1 MQNTR
6 YYQKCITFGRA
17 AEGLRADFQKQLLQ
31 LQREIGFSYVRFHG
45 IFHDDMAVY
54 RENEAGEPVFWFG
67 YVDSL
72 MDFLLSAGLKPI
84 LELGFMPKALARVP
98 DTVFWWHANG
108 SPPKS
113 EQKWCRLV
121 EATLR
126 HFCERYGKEEVCN
139 WYFEVWNEPNL
150 DAFWRGTQAEYFR
163 LYQVTARTVKGV
175 DPRFRVG
182 GPSVSGADFR
192 DDLRYLDAFIAFCA
206 KEKLPVDFFSGHPY
220 PTYWPLDTGGNEK
233 MGYLPKSTCQKFI
246 RNMREKI
253 NQSPFSGAE
262 LHLTEWNSSP
272 SPRDLV
278 HDMPFEAPFIL
289 YNITQNF
296 GVTDSLAYWAFTDI
310 FEENGPGE
318 YPFHGGFGLITMDGV
333 KKPSYWAYR
342 FLSLLGDEILEI
354 AEDHILTKQK
364 ESYQLLMWNYCDYT
378 EAFAKGDRSCLS
390 LLDRDGAFDAKP
402 ACVRANV
409 PLKGKYRQTVYTLD
423 KSTSAFHN
431 WVRMGAPQY
440 PKREQVESLK
450 RTSRPKCQKGETTDF
465 AGAVTLAPHEVR
477 LYFFEK
483 EG

>member
-1 MQNTR
+1 MTGGALCKTLGIIK
-6 YYQKCITFGRA
+6 KCITFGRA

-54 RENEAGEPVFWFG
+54 REDEAGEPAFWFG

-126 HFCERYGKEEVCN
+126 HFCERYGNEEVRN

-150 DAFWRGTQAEYFR
+150 DAF
-163 LYQVTARTVKGV
+163 
-175 DPRFRVG
+175 
-182 GPSVSGADFR
+182 
-192 DDLRYLDAFIAFCA
+192 IAFCS

-253 NQSPFSGAE
+253 DRSPFSGAE

-318 YPFHGGFGLITMDGV
+318 TPFHGGFGLVTADGV

-364 ESYQLLMWNYCDYT
+364 ENYQLLMWNYCNYT
-378 EAFAKGDRSCLS
+378 EAFAKGDRSSLS
-390 LLDRDGAFDAKP
+390 LLDRDGAFDENP
-402 ACVRANV
+402 ACVCKCAAERKLPAN
-409 PLKGKYRQTVYTLD
+409 GI
-423 KSTSAFHN
+423 
-431 WVRMGAPQY
+431 Y
-440 PKREQVESLK
+440 P
-450 RTSRPKCQKGETTDF
+450 
-465 AGAVTLAPHEVR
+465 
-477 LYFFEK
+477 
-483 EG
+483 